1 MRFSIFL
8 LIALIV
14 SSFVYGQQVYDHSQ
28 YMFNNL
34 SNNPA
39 LAGSK
44 ENTLATNA
52 SFRRQWAGMENA
64 PTTALLSV
72 HAPIA
77 SINSGIGGVIFTDVT
92 GPTQKTGLQ
101 LAYAYHLTLNDNATL
116 ALGLGGLLIQNKV
129 NFSELV
135 FDEQQDNVILN
146 GDESKIGVD
155 FNGGLVIF
163 GDNYVFGMSSLQI
176 SEFQNKF
183 EETNLRALSQYRRHL
198 TIHGL
203 YNFNV
208 SDNFDLEPSAQ
219 MKYVIGAPVQ
229 FNIGL
234 RGIVNDVFW
243 LGFGYRSDDAIS
255 ALLGVTIK
263 EKFHVGY
270 SYDYTTSAL
279 NNVSNGS
286 HEIMLGFDLNLDKA
300 NR

>member
-1 MRFSIFL
+1 MKFSVLIF
-8 LIALIV
+8 IALIV
-14 SSFVYGQQVYDHSQ
+14 ASFAFSQQVYDHSQ

-44 ENTLATNA
+44 DNTLAANL

-64 PTTALLSV
+64 PTTALISA
-72 HAPIA
+72 HAPIR
-77 SINSGIGGVIFTDVT
+77 SINSGLGGVIFTDVT

-101 LAYAYHLTLNDNATL
+101 LAYAYQIDLNDNATV
-116 ALGLGGLLIQNKV
+116 ALGLSGMLMQNKI
-129 NFSELV
+129 NFSELI

-146 GDESKIGVD
+146 NDEDKIGFD
-155 FNGGLVIF
+155 FNGGIAIF
-163 GDNYVFGMSSLQI
+163 GDNYLFGMSSLQI
-176 SEFQNKF
+176 SEYQNRF
-183 EETNLRALSQYRRHL
+183 EDANLNALIQYRRHL

-203 YNFNV
+203 YEFSL

-229 FNIGL
+229 FNVGL
-234 RGIVNDVFW
+234 RGIVKDIFW
-243 LGFGYRSDDAIS
+243 LGIGYRTDDAIS

-263 EKFHVGY
+263 ERFHVGY
-270 SYDYTTSAL
+270 SYDYTTSSL
-279 NNVSNGS
+279 NDVSNGS

-300 NR
+300 KR